1 MKGSSNMYY
10 KLPTELYCERNC
22 ITSHA
27 DDICAHGKTAYII
40 TGKHSSK
47 ANGSLNDVISVLENG
62 HISYKVFDGICE
74 NPSIENIMEAVKEA
88 PKKTDFVIGIGGG
101 SPLDASKAVSLMLAN
116 PDKNEDL
123 LYQKCDADYLPVVTV
138 PTTCGTGSEIT
149 PYSILTIH
157 RLCTKA
163 SLPHK
168 IYPSLALIDPMYLDS
183 APDTV
188 LKNTAVDALG
198 HLIESYINTNATNIS
213 KMFCNHALS
222 LWKAIPYILKNNIR
236 TYEAYELLM
245 MISAYAG
252 MAISHT
258 GTSLPHKISYS
269 LTYEQ
274 EVPHGKAVGTF
285 LSAYMRHA
293 DIYACNHILS
303 LCGFSSVHML
313 ADTINEL
320 CGHIEVPYSL
330 AEKAVK
336 DIAGDSSKSRN
347 CPYPVNE
354 EILWDIYKE
363 SVAII

>member
-1 MKGSSNMYY
+1 MYY
-10 KLPTELYCERNC
+10 KLPTELHCEKNC
-22 ITSHA
+22 IINHA
-27 DDICAHGKTAYII
+27 DDICAHGKSAYII

-47 ANGSLNDVISVLENG
+47 ENGSLNDVISVLESG
-62 HISYKVFDGICE
+62 HISYKIFDGVCE
-74 NPSIENIMEAVKEA
+74 NPSIENVMEAVKTASES
-88 PKKTDFVIGIGGG
+88 TDFVIGIGGG

-123 LYQKCDADYLPVVTV
+123 LYQKCDAGYLPVVTI

-157 RLCTKA
+157 SLCTKS

-188 LKNTAVDALG
+188 LKNTAIDALG
-198 HLIESYINTNATNIS
+198 HLIESYINKNASGIS

-222 LWKAIPYILKNNIR
+222 MWKAVPYILKNNIR
-236 TYEAYELLM
+236 SYESYELLM

-258 GTSLPHKISYS
+258 GTSLPHKLSYP
-269 LTYEQ
+269 LTYERN
-274 EVPHGKAVGTF
+274 VPHGKAVGTF
-285 LSAYMRHA
+285 LCAYMRHA
-293 DIYACNHILS
+293 DIYSCNHILS
-303 LCGFSSVHML
+303 LCGFATVQIL
-313 ADTINEL
+313 ADTIHEL
-320 CGHIEVPYSL
+320 CGHIEVPLSL
-330 AEKAVK
+330 AKKSVK
-336 DIAGDSSKSRN
+336 DISSDPKKLGN

-354 EILWDIYKE
+354 EILWDIYNE
-363 SVAII
+363 SVKII